1 MDYSSLDV
9 EDTPIILITVGENRR
24 PLDEGAV
31 TKLMESIKQIGLQTP
46 ITLREVPFDENSA
59 DLFLVTGRHR
69 LEAAKRL
76 GWETIPAISHTDW
89 DEIDAE
95 LWEISENLHRAELT
109 ALQRS
114 EQIARYLELSKA
126 KADRLVGQV
135 APQEPG
141 HGKGAQ
147 GGTRAAAREIGVE
160 HKAARRAE
168 QIASLTPEAKAAAQE
183 TGLDDNQSVL
193 LEASKRAPED
203 QASFLRDERERRE
216 RRFRDQMSRQS
227 DRKQQR
233 WASII
238 SLWHQLDED
247 QQADFRDYIDTP
259 VFDRTAANA

>member
-1 MDYSSLDV
+1 MAVSSERDEIHLQS
-9 EDTPIILITVGENRR
+9 ITIGGARR
-24 PLDEGAV
+24 PLDEAAITG
-31 TKLMESIKQIGLQTP
+31 LMESIDSIGLQVP
-46 ITLREVPFDENSA
+46 ITVRGVDGGERID
-59 DLFLVTGRHR
+59 LVTGHHR
-69 LEAAKRL
+69 LEAVRRL
-76 GWETIPAISHTDW
+76 GWEKIPCIIQWDW